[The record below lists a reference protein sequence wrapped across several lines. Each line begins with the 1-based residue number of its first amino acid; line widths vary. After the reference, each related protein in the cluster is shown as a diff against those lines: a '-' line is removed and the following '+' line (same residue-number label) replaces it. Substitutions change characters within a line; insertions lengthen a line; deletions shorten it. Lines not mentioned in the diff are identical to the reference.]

1 MRVLLAGG
9 TGVLGRSAA
18 TALTADG
25 HTVTSLGRGE
35 DNDVRADLLDRDA
48 LLRALDGGEFDVVV
62 HAATALRGKAMAYHR
77 DLAATNALRSTGTVH
92 LLDAAREVGA
102 RRFVAESMMFG
113 YGFGDHGGALLSE
126 DSTPFGPRGAKAP
139 LERHLGAIRA
149 IEEST
154 LNAEGIEGVALRFGM
169 FYGAG
174 VTDVE
179 FVPRLRRRVLPV
191 VRGRR
196 DLLLSWVSAD
206 DAGRAVAAAVR
217 TGATGATGATGRS
230 YNIADDTPVSFADHM
245 RAVADAFGAPRPS
258 SVPLGVLRAT
268 PMAYA
273 LMSTD
278 LRLDNTKAGTD
289 LNWRPQHTDST
300 KAVRDL
306 AAQSQDT

>member
-25 HTVTSLGRGE
+25 HTVSGLGRGA

-48 LLRALDGGEFDVVV
+48 LLRALEGGEFDVVV
-62 HAATALRGKAMAYHR
+62 HAATALSGKAMAYHR
-77 DLAATNALRSTGTVH
+77 DLAATNALRTTGTVH
-92 LLDAAREVGA
+92 LLDAARAVGA

-126 DSTPFGPRGAKAP
+126 DSAPFGPRGANPA

-154 LNAEGIEGVALRFGM
+154 LGAEGIEGVALRFGM

-174 VTDVE
+174 VTDAE
-179 FVPRLRRRVLPV
+179 FVPRLRGHLLPV
-191 VRGRR
+191 VRGRDELR
-196 DLLLSWVSAD
+196 LSWVSAD

-217 TGATGATGATGRS
+217 TGATGRS
-230 YNIADDTPVSFADHM
+230 YNIADDTPVSFTAHM
-245 RAVADAFGAPRPS
+245 RAVAEAFGAPRPP

-273 LMSTD
+273 LMSTG

-289 LNWRPQHTDST
+289 LGWRPEHADST
-300 KAVRDL
+300 EAVREL
-306 AAQSQDT
+306 AAQIHLT